1 MTKQANWNVKYMP
14 DALGRCLKISEMND
28 TQVNKSLKNSKIN
41 LRVIKKRMQL
51 LYQRRM
57 ILMHQKGNTEYKE
70 RDANLKIAQYLNID
84 SETFKPIQAE
94 TDRLRQI
101 LDTALDFLNKG
112 KNPELVK
119 AILEQARND
128 L

>member
-1 MTKQANWNVKYMP
+1 MTKQANWNVKYIP

-28 TQVNKSLKNSKIN
+28 TQVNKSIKNSKIN

-57 ILMHQKGNTEYKE
+57 NLMHQKGNTEYKE
-70 RDANLKIAQYLNID
+70 RDANLKIAQYLNIG

-101 LDTALDFLNKG
+101 LETALDFLDKG

-119 AILEQARND
+119 AILEQARNE